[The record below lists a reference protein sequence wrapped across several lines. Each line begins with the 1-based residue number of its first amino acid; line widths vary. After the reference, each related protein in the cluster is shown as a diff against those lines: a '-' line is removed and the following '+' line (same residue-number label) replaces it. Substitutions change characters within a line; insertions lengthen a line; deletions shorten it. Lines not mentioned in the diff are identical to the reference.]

1 MFFLSFPPIQDDY
14 DFLYYKII
22 ISCNIEVSLYKSIYT
37 SSTLLF
43 SINVCSKHYR
53 LSRPRNLEH
62 TNYQRDT
69 TKLPTLTIQTLFLL
83 NLLLRTEFEGKPTDF
98 GMQK

>member
-1 MFFLSFPPIQDDY
+1 
-14 DFLYYKII
+14 
-22 ISCNIEVSLYKSIYT
+22 
-37 SSTLLF
+37 
-43 SINVCSKHYR
+43 KHYR